1 MESDRFEFRSEIEI
15 ADSDWLQT
23 IELNFAYGDYEH
35 SEIGM
40 EEGALPFET
49 HSTFLREGTEGRIVL
64 MHEVG
69 GFNGA
74 FGFHG
79 HLDDFRIQ
87 GEESIF
93 AGAQNLND
101 EITAEESTRLAVFLI
116 EQFELNEK
124 TQVNGGVRLE
134 NLDRDFTGTADRD
147 DTAFSASAGF
157 VHELN
162 EMWNLGGNVN
172 YSERIPDSAELYSA
186 GAHHAT
192 EAFEIGN
199 PGLDDET
206 AVGFELILRRT
217 TEKVSAQVTGY
228 HTRFS
233 DYIYL
238 SDTGAQ
244 RDGDG
249 NKPPA
254 AGEEAL
260 DERIYKGVSAKF
272 YGIEAEVDWLAM
284 ENADW
289 SLVLSAQ
296 GDLVRAKN
304 TSDNANLPRTPP
316 ATLGV
321 GFDILRDKMNFGM
334 NLTRAMKQDDLAP
347 NEAYTA
353 GYSLL
358 DAYASYDLDVWD
370 SLGEV
375 FVRGHNLTDE
385 LAQVHTSF
393 RKPDAPLPGR
403 SVEIGLKFDF

>member
-1 MESDRFEFRSEIEI
+1 
-15 ADSDWLQT
+15 
-23 IELNFAYGDYEH
+23 
-35 SEIGM
+35 
-40 EEGALPFET
+40 
-49 HSTFLREGTEGRIVL
+49 
-64 MHEVG
+64 
-69 GFNGA
+69 
-74 FGFHG
+74 
-79 HLDDFRIQ
+79 
-87 GEESIF
+87 
-93 AGAQNLND
+93 
-101 EITAEESTRLAVFLI
+101 
-116 EQFELNEK
+116 
-124 TQVNGGVRLE
+124 
-134 NLDRDFTGTADRD
+134 
-147 DTAFSASAGF
+147 
-157 VHELN
+157 
-162 EMWNLGGNVN
+162 
-172 YSERIPDSAELYSA
+172 LYSA

-199 PGLDDET
+199 PELDDET

-238 SDTGAQ
+238 SDTGSQ